1 MYGRSTGV
9 RVSWVSAAVRELQV
23 LAGELADVDRS
34 AALTAVGAARS
45 RIPAAK
51 TPLERCLL
59 EHFIHKA
66 TLATLPPSARTVVEL
81 FTSEPP
87 APRNPACASI
97 VDAGRLL
104 ETRFIEPWTEE
115 RLARQVGYP
124 RRLLARQFRS
134 QYGVSIHAFLTAQR
148 LRAAALLLTDEHAK
162 IEAVS
167 LLVGYKSKKNF
178 YAEFRRSTGLT
189 PAQFR
194 SRGRG

>member
-1 MYGRSTGV
+1 MSGRGSGV
-9 RVSWVSAAVRELQV
+9 RVRWVSAAVRELQV
-23 LAGELADVDRS
+23 LAGELAHADRS
-34 AALTAVGAARS
+34 AALTAVAAARS

-66 TLATLPPSARTVVEL
+66 RLAMLPPSARTVVEIL
-81 FTSEPP
+81 TSEPA
-87 APRNPACASI
+87 APRRQNCALL

-104 ETRFIEPWTEE
+104 ETRFVEPWTEE
-115 RLARQVGYP
+115 RLARQVGCP

-134 QYGVSIHAFLTAQR
+134 EYGVSIHAFLTAQR
-148 LRAAALLLTDEHAK
+148 LRAAALLLSDGQVK

-178 YAEFRRSTGLT
+178 YAEFRRTTGLT

-194 SRGRG
+194 SRCRG